1 MDLTS
6 IIFILASVAVGSI
19 LRSKF
24 NAYAKTK
31 LQANWSG
38 AEVAD
43 KMLREYGIGQVKITC
58 TRGYL
63 TDHYNPLN
71 KTINLSEQVYYGKH
85 AAAAAIA
92 AHECGHAVQ
101 HAQGYPLLRLRSN
114 LVPALS
120 ATTRFL
126 PWVITLGI
134 VLVNATPIPLT
145 MGIALFA
152 LTTLFSLVTLPVEFD
167 ASNRALAWI
176 DSQGVV
182 TNQERQMAKDALW
195 WAAMTYVIAALG
207 SLAELLRL
215 INILADRR
223 K

>member
-1 MDLTS
+1 
-6 IIFILASVAVGSI
+6 
-19 LRSKF
+19 
-24 NAYAKTK
+24 
-31 LQANWSG
+31 
-38 AEVAD
+38 
-43 KMLREYGIGQVKITC
+43 
-58 TRGYL
+58 
-63 TDHYNPLN
+63 
-71 KTINLSEQVYYGKH
+71 
-85 AAAAAIA
+85 
-92 AHECGHAVQ
+92 
-101 HAQGYPLLRLRSN
+101 
-114 LVPALS
+114 
-120 ATTRFL
+120 
-126 PWVITLGI
+126 
-134 VLVNATPIPLT
+134 